1 MRLLKIVLN
10 MVLVFCFFPMV
21 AHAFM
26 LGGTRVVL
34 YQDKGSVSLSVISG
48 KEDPLYL
55 IRTRITRTLDDN
67 QPMTAFLITPQLFRL
82 EPGARNELR
91 ISLAN
96 PSALSSE
103 RESVFY
109 LKVAG
114 IPSSNPLNKDSKIG
128 FTGAEIQ
135 FGTGNIIKLFYR
147 PHGLGPVT
155 LDSYRSIKYSRV
167 PGGIKV
173 TNPTPYHINFGSLKV
188 DGVRVLID
196 KKQPAMVAPQSSRVY
211 YFGGNTPKKE
221 VAWRV
226 LDDDG
231 NVQSGI
237 SSLQ

>member
-1 MRLLKIVLN
+1 
-10 MVLVFCFFPMV
+10 MV

-55 IRTRITRTLDDN
+55 IRTRVTRTLDDK
-67 QPMTAFLITPQLFRL
+67 QPMTAFLITPPLFRL

-96 PSALSSE
+96 PGALPSG

-114 IPSSNPLNKDSKIG
+114 IPSSNPLSRDSKTG

-147 PHGLGPVT
+147 PHGLGPAT
-155 LDSYRSIKYSRV
+155 LDSYRSITYSRV
-167 PGGIKV
+167 PGGVKV
-173 TNPTPYHINFGSLKV
+173 TNPTPYHINFSSLKV
-188 DGVRVLID
+188 DGVRISLS
-196 KKQPAMVAPQSSRVY
+196 KQQPAMVAPQSSQVY
-211 YFGGNTPKKE
+211 SVGGNTQKKE

-231 NVQSGI
+231 NVQSGV
-237 SSLQ
+237 SLLQ